1 MRIFFALSADALH
14 LRPMPDPV
22 IRVHSTEHWMPSYNE
37 LMDQAQKLMAQAEA
51 QREKELQAVIDGV
64 IQTLTEHGVT
74 LDDLRAHGFGGRSG
88 RRGKRGARNAGVP
101 KYQDPKT
108 GATWTG
114 RGRVPGWMAA
124 YDAAGKS
131 RDRYLI
137 K

>member
-1 MRIFFALSADALH
+1 MA
-14 LRPMPDPV
+14 
-22 IRVHSTEHWMPSYNE
+22 TYNE

-51 QREKELQAVIDGV
+51 QREKEMQDVISGV
-64 IQTLTEHGVT
+64 INTLTVHGIT
-74 LDDLRAHGFGGRSG
+74 IDDLRAHGFGGRG
-88 RRGKRGARNAGVP
+88 RRGGKRGARSGGVP

-114 RGRVPGWMAA
+114 RGRVPGWMAT

-131 RDRYLI
+131 RDRFLI